1 MLIAI
6 LFAAIGVGVIGGIA
20 VFVLRVTG
28 NGAVA
33 VANAMVKADYKNQV
47 ERVYNTIKDNPE
59 IMNRKFMVEDYSNL
73 NALEIGKMPEDKN
86 ENIGKFSKFEISVND
101 VVKNQQNDFF
111 ALFAGYANSLKDRP
125 FEVDQYIKYV
135 QKMFSQFAN
144 SNFKTQNQN

>member
-6 LFAAIGVGVIGGIA
+6 LFAAIGIGVIVGIA

-28 NGAVA
+28 KGAVA

-47 ERVYNTIKDNPE
+47 ERVYNAIKDNPE

-86 ENIGKFSKFEISVND
+86 ENLI
-101 VVKNQQNDFF
+101 
-111 ALFAGYANSLKDRP
+111 
-125 FEVDQYIKYV
+125 
-135 QKMFSQFAN
+135 
-144 SNFKTQNQN
+144 SNFKSQNQN

>member
-6 LFAAIGVGVIGGIA
+6 LFAAIGIGVIGGIA

-28 NGAVA
+28 KGAVA

-47 ERVYNTIKDNPE
+47 ERVYNTIKDNSE

-111 ALFAGYANSLKDRP
+111 ALFAGYANGLKDRP
-125 FEVDQYIKYV
+125 FEVDQYIEYV
-135 QKMFSQFAN
+135 QKTFSQFAN
-144 SNFKTQNQN
+144 SNFKSQNQN